1 MVCLY
6 SRTAASK
13 ADPLHKTM
21 RLLIIAQKI
30 DRKDPVLGFFH
41 RWVDEFSKHFR
52 RITVVCLQK
61 GECDLPGNVAVLS
74 LGKEKWQSRA
84 KYVFLLFYFSI
95 RYFNRYDAVFV
106 HMNQE
111 YILAAGWLWKLLG
124 KRIYMWRNHY
134 AGSALTDV
142 AAWFCT
148 RIFCTSRYSYTAKFK
163 KTKFMP
169 VGVDTEFFHPIQ
181 GVKRMPKS
189 ILSLGRIS
197 PSKNIHTLISAF
209 EIMKKEGVQFTAN
222 IYGNALPE
230 DQGYADS
237 LRTQVADAGLSDVVK
252 FHAGVPNKDTPQVY
266 SAHHMF
272 VNLSP
277 NGMYDKTIFES
288 MACGCYAF
296 VSNDD
301 IKDKIDPLF
310 AFPYADAEGLARR
323 MKEFVALSESE
334 QAKKA
339 ASIAGL
345 IRDHSLTRL
354 SESLS
359 SEIK

>member
-1 MVCLY
+1 
-6 SRTAASK
+6 
-13 ADPLHKTM
+13 M
-21 RLLIIAQKI
+21 RLLIIAQKV

-41 RWVDEFSKHFR
+41 RWLEEFSKHLDKV
-52 RITVVCLQK
+52 IVVCLQK
-61 GECDLPGNVAVLS
+61 GEYDLPPNVAVLS

-106 HMNQE
+106 HMGQE

-148 RIFCTSRYSYTAKFK
+148 KIFCTSRYSYTAKFK

-169 VGVDTEFFHPIQ
+169 VGVDTEFFHPIP
-181 GVKRMPKS
+181 GVTRTPRS
-189 ILSLGRIS
+189 ILSLGRIA

-209 EIMKKEGVQFTAN
+209 EIMKKEGATFTAS
-222 IYGNALPE
+222 IYGNALPADE
-230 DQGYADS
+230 GYAQG
-237 LRTQVADAGLSDVVK
+237 LREQVKEAGLESMVS
-252 FHAGVPNKDTPQVY
+252 FHPGVPNKDTPQVY

-277 NGMYDKTIFES
+277 NGMYDKTIFEA
-288 MACGCYAF
+288 MACGCFVF

-323 MKEFVALSESE
+323 MKEFIGLTDAE
-334 QAKKA
+334 QNRKA

-345 IRDHSLTRL
+345 IREHSLDQL
-354 SESLS
+354 SQKLS
-359 SEIK
+359 SELR

>member
-1 MVCLY
+1 
-6 SRTAASK
+6 
-13 ADPLHKTM
+13 M
-21 RLLIIAQKI
+21 RLLVIAQKI

-41 RWVDEFSKHFR
+41 RWVEVFSEQFS

-61 GECDLPGNVAVLS
+61 GEYDLPGNVAVLT
-74 LGKEKWQSRA
+74 LGKDKWQSRA

-124 KRIYMWRNHY
+124 KKIYMWRNHY
-134 AGSALTDV
+134 AGSALTDI

-148 RIFCTSRYSYTAKFK
+148 KIFCTSHYSYTAKFK
-163 KTKFMP
+163 KTQFMP
-169 VGVDTEFFHPIQ
+169 VGVDTEVFKPMASDLSTQ
-181 GVKRMPKS
+181 VVRKQSS

-197 PSKNIHTLISAF
+197 PSKNIHTLIAAL
-209 EIMKKEGVQFTAN
+209 EILKKEGVTFTAD
-222 IYGNALPE
+222 IYGNVVDEAYGKQLHE
-230 DQGYADS
+230 
-237 LRTQVADAGLSDVVK
+237 QVREAGLGDRVK
-252 FHAGVPNKDTPQVY
+252 FPGPVANIESPKVY
-266 SAHHMF
+266 SAHQIF

-277 NGMYDKTIFES
+277 NGMYDKTIFEG
-288 MACGCYAF
+288 MACGCFVF

-310 AFPYADAEGLARR
+310 AFPYADAAGLARR
-323 MKEFVALSESE
+323 IKDFLALSSAE
-334 QAKKA
+334 QNKKA

-345 IRDHSLTRL
+345 IRDNSLKQL
-354 SESLS
+354 SERLAA
-359 SEIK
+359 EIK